1 MLGRARSSADALSFP
16 SRTMDP
22 LMSVAHM
29 LWTGYSVHWVRGKV
43 IQVGSLLYNHHIG
56 YEAGG
61 NGWKEEDVTT
71 SKKMWSLFCESGK
84 NWKISTFFRRET
96 STLLLLDNYCV
107 WVAVAGEN
115 TCSHTHTHRH
125 TNTHTPT
132 VWWFPG
138 WALRRNHVF
147 VEALTYLNSI
157 QIYTLVDCKM
167 SFFFSSP
174 APLTACQPGFT
185 GHGNYRCVWGE

>member
-22 LMSVAHM
+22 LMSVADM
-29 LWTGYSVHWVRGKV
+29 LRTGHSGKV

-61 NGWKEEDVTT
+61 NGRKGDDVTT
-71 SKKMWSLFCESGK
+71 SKKMWSLFSESGK

-107 WVAVAGEN
+107 
-115 TCSHTHTHRH
+115 
-125 TNTHTPT
+125 
-132 VWWFPG
+132 
-138 WALRRNHVF
+138 
-147 VEALTYLNSI
+147 
-157 QIYTLVDCKM
+157 
-167 SFFFSSP
+167 
-174 APLTACQPGFT
+174 
-185 GHGNYRCVWGE
+185 